1 MHSEIEPP
9 QTLTFPLIM
18 ERMLIIDEGQEPHL
32 VSHSPTI
39 RSTIANVGIKARLAK
54 AWKMM
59 L

>member
-9 QTLTFPLIM
+9 QTLTSPLIM
-18 ERMLIIDEGQEPHL
+18 ERMLIIDEGKEPHL
-32 VSHSPTI
+32 VSLSPTI
-39 RSTIANVGIKARLAK
+39 RSTVANVGIKARLAK

>member
-18 ERMLIIDEGQEPHL
+18 ERMLIIDEGQEPHPTSL
-32 VSHSPTI
+32 SPMM
-39 RSTIANVGIKARLAK
+39 RSTIANVGIKARLAE
-54 AWKMM
+54 AWEMT